1 MSLRQSISEI
11 EMPTTRVHMA
21 TPIVVI
27 EVAANFG
34 QQAGRSRQ

>member
-11 EMPTTRVHMA
+11 ELPASRVHMA
-21 TPIVVI
+21 MPVVVV

-34 QQAGRSRQ
+34 YQAGRSRQ